1 MIRAL
6 RTIALLLAGLL
17 AAVGLLAMAGML
29 AALIVAT
36 IAGVF

>member
-6 RTIALLLAGLL
+6 RTLALLLAGLL
-17 AAVGLLAMAGML
+17 ATVGLLAMAGLL